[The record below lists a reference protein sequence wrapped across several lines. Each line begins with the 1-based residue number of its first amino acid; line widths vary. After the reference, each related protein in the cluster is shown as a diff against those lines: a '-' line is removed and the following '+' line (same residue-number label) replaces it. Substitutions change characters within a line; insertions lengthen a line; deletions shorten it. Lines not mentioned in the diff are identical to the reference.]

1 MVELLQDT
9 SASGGGEVPEQGR
22 NSWKTAAGDQPW
34 GQDGGEG
41 LRIQGSW
48 FGFSVPASETGCN

>member
-1 MVELLQDT
+1 MVELLQDA
-9 SASGGGEVPEQGR
+9 SASGGGEMPEQDR
-22 NSWKTAAGDQPW
+22 NNRKTAVGDRLW